1 MGHAYTPGLKVTS
14 RAVVRKKRILP
25 IKGNVLVKVGDKV
38 NPGDIVAKTE
48 LPGVV
53 LPVNL
58 ANILGVLPADVPS
71 ILTQKIGQRVERDTV
86 IAKSKS
92 FFGLFTSEYK
102 TTFDA
107 TLESVSNLTG
117 QLILR
122 GDPIPVEVR
131 AYIQGTVTEVYPEE
145 GVMIEEVSAYIQ
157 GIFGIGGEVDGELKV
172 ISKTVE
178 DILDEKDIKPEHKG
192 KILVGGALVTG
203 AALKKA
209 IEYGVKGIIAGGFED
224 KDLKEFLGYD
234 IGVAITG
241 TEEKGITLL
250 VTEGFGKIDMAP
262 RTFNLLKAHDGRLA
276 SINGATQIRAG
287 VIRPEIVI
295 PLNEELQ
302 DDIPSAES
310 EGAALKIGANLRIIR
325 RPNFGEI
332 GVVTELPPDPT
343 ELHSGTYARI
353 LKLKLNKNGEEVI
366 VPRSNVEMIEE

>member
-25 IKGNVLVKVGDKV
+25 IKGNVLVKKGDKV
-38 NPGDIVAKTE
+38 KPGDIVAKTE

-53 LPVNL
+53 IPVNL
-58 ANILGVLPADVPS
+58 ANILGVLPADVPN
-71 ILTQKIGQRVERDTV
+71 ILTEKIGKRVERETV

-92 FFGLFTSEYK
+92 FFGLFSSEYA
-102 TTFDA
+102 TPFDS

-122 GDPIPVEVR
+122 GDPIPVEVK
-131 AYIQGTVTEVYPEE
+131 AYIEGTVTEVYPEE
-145 GVMIEEVSAYIQ
+145 GVMVEEVAAYVQ
-157 GIFGIGGEVDGELKV
+157 GIFGIGGEVDGVLEVVSPSLDAV
-172 ISKTVE
+172 
-178 DILDEKDIKPEHKG
+178 LDEKDIKESHKD
-192 KILVGGALVTG
+192 KIIVGGALVTG
-203 AALKKA
+203 AALNKA
-209 IEYGVKGIIAGGFED
+209 IEYGVKGVIAAGFED

-241 TEEKGITLL
+241 TEEKGITLV
-250 VTEGFGKIDMAP
+250 VTEGFGQINMAP
-262 RTFNLLKAHDGRLA
+262 RTFNLLKTYNGKLT

-287 VIRPEIVI
+287 VIRPEIII

-310 EGAALKIGANLRIIR
+310 EGAALRIGANLRIIR

-343 ELHSGTYARI
+343 ELDSGTYARI

>member
-25 IKGNVLVKVGDKV
+25 IKGDVLVKK
-38 NPGDIVAKTE
+38 GDIVKPDDIIAKTE

-53 LPVNL
+53 IPVNI

-71 ILTQKIGQRVERDTV
+71 VLLHDIGKRVERDTV
-86 IAKSKS
+86 IAQSKS
-92 FFGLFTSEYK
+92 FFGLFTSEYA
-102 TTFDA
+102 TPFDS

-131 AYIQGTVTEVYPEE
+131 AYIKGTVTEIYPQE
-145 GVMIEEVSAYIQ
+145 GVMIEEVAAYIQ
-157 GIFGIGGEVDGELKV
+157 GIFGIGGEVDG
-172 ISKTVE
+172 
-178 DILDEKDIKPEHKG
+178 ILEMVSTSLDAVLNESDIKESHKG
-192 KILVGGALVTG
+192 KILVGGSLVTG
-203 AALKKA
+203 AALNKA
-209 IEYGVKGIIAGGFED
+209 VEYGVKGIIAAGFED

-241 TEEKGITLL
+241 TEDKGITLV
-250 VTEGFGKIDMAP
+250 VTEGFGQINMAP
-262 RTFNLLKAHDGRLA
+262 RTFNLLKSHNGHLV

-287 VIRPEIVI
+287 VIRPEVII
-295 PLNEELQ
+295 PLGEDLK
-302 DDIPSAES
+302 DDIPPAES

-332 GVVTELPPDPT
+332 GIVTELPPDPT
-343 ELHSGTYARI
+343 ELDSGTYARI
-353 LKLKLNKNGEEVI
+353 LKLKLNKTGEEVI

>member
-14 RAVVRKKRILP
+14 RAVVRKRRILP
-25 IKGNVLVKVGDKV
+25 IKGNVLVKKGDKV
-38 NPGDIVAKTE
+38 KPSDVIAKTE

-53 LPVNL
+53 IPVNL

-71 ILTQKIGQRVERDTV
+71 ILTCKIGKRVERDTV

-92 FFGLFTSEYK
+92 FFGLFSSEYA
-102 TTFDA
+102 TPFDS

-122 GDPIPVEVR
+122 GDPVPVEVK
-131 AYIQGTVTEVYPEE
+131 AYIEGTVTEVYPEE
-145 GVMIEEVSAYIQ
+145 GVMIEEVAAYIQ
-157 GIFGIGGEVDGELKV
+157 GIFGIGGEVDGVLEMV
-172 ISKTVE
+172 SPS
-178 DILDEKDIKPEHKG
+178 LDAVLEEKDIKESHKG
-192 KILVGGALVTG
+192 KIIVGGALVTG
-203 AALKKA
+203 AALNKA
-209 IEYGVKGIIAGGFED
+209 IEYGVKGVIAAGFED

-241 TEEKGITLL
+241 TEEKGITL
-250 VTEGFGKIDMAP
+250 VITEGFGQINMAP
-262 RTFNLLKAHDGRLA
+262 RTFNLLKSHNGHLA

-287 VIRPEIVI
+287 VIRPEIIV
-295 PLNEELQ
+295 PLGEELQ
-302 DDIPSAES
+302 SDIPPAES
-310 EGAALKIGANLRIIR
+310 EGAALRIGANLRIIR

-343 ELHSGTYARI
+343 ELDSGTYARI

>member
-25 IKGNVLVKVGDKV
+25 IKGNVLVKKGDKV
-38 NPGDIVAKTE
+38 KPSDVIAKTE

-53 LPVNL
+53 IPVNL
-58 ANILGVLPADVPS
+58 ANILGVLPADVPN
-71 ILTQKIGQRVERDTV
+71 ILTYEIGKRVERDTV

-92 FFGLFTSEYK
+92 FFGLFSSEYA
-102 TTFDA
+102 TPFDS

-122 GDPIPVEVR
+122 GDPVPVEVK
-131 AYIQGTVTEVYPEE
+131 AYIEGTVTEVYPEE
-145 GVMIEEVSAYIQ
+145 GVMIEEVAAYVQ
-157 GIFGIGGEVDGELKV
+157 GIFGIGGEVDGVLEMV
-172 ISKTVE
+172 SPS
-178 DILDEKDIKPEHKG
+178 LDAVLEEKDIKESHKG
-192 KILVGGALVTG
+192 KIIVGGALVTG
-203 AALKKA
+203 AALNKA
-209 IEYGVKGIIAGGFED
+209 IEYGVKGVIAAGFED

-241 TEEKGITLL
+241 TEEKGITL
-250 VTEGFGKIDMAP
+250 VITEGFGQINMAP
-262 RTFNLLKAHDGRLA
+262 RTFNLLKSHNGHLA

-287 VIRPEIVI
+287 VIRPEIIV
-295 PLNEELQ
+295 PLGEELQ
-302 DDIPSAES
+302 SDIPPAES
-310 EGAALKIGANLRIIR
+310 EGAALRIGANLRIIR

-343 ELHSGTYARI
+343 ELDSGTYARI